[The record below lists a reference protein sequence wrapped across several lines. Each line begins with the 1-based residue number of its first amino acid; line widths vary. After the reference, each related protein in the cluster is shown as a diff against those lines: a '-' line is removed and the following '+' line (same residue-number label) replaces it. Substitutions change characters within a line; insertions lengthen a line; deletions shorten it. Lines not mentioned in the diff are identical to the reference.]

1 MKIFITNK
9 KKKKKLRSVN
19 LVGVVRHTQARLKLS
34 KTAADD
40 PEFKGVDNNL
50 GNQSTSFWAN

>member
-1 MKIFITNK
+1 MD
-9 KKKKKLRSVN
+9 

-34 KTAADD
+34 KTAVDN
-40 PEFKGVDNNL
+40 PGFKGVDNNL